1 MLKNYLKI
9 AVRNLLKH
17 KGYSLIN
24 ILGLS
29 VGIAASVLIFLYV
42 GDESSFDRFH
52 AKADRIYRI
61 TADWSNKGDSRI
73 HQLGTPSILARTIRE
88 KYPQA
93 ESVTQLCGPL
103 GDCFLKNGENGFKET
118 DVYAAE
124 PSFFDIFTFPLVSGD
139 SRTALKNPNT
149 VVLSQTLAAKIFGK
163 ENPLGRTLL
172 IQIGSEEKPYK
183 ISGVARDVP
192 RNAHF
197 RFEMLVSMNTLFKGD
212 EIGWTSNNFTTYLL
226 LRDGVSKTPMEQKLV
241 ELENTYLAAGRSHQP
256 WIWTLEPVTR
266 IHLDSD
272 LVTGNQPNG
281 SAAYVKLFGWVAV
294 LVLLIAGINFV
305 NLSTARSAKRAREVG
320 IRKTVGSLRGQLIG
334 QFLGESILLS
344 LLALLLAVVI
354 IQVALPFYRNL
365 TGKALALSYFG
376 NPFVIPGLLALALAV
391 GFLAGLY
398 PAFFLSSFNNADVL
412 KGSPL
417 AGKGRR
423 PLLLRNG
430 LVVFQFAMSVLL
442 ILGSLV
448 ISGQLELIRNRR
460 LGFDK
465 DQVLIVHNAEIMGSQ
480 LETYKEKLKQQ
491 AGILGVTAAGT
502 IPGEGTVNWG
512 IGMEGVGRERP
523 LNLNFMS
530 CDQDFARVLNIGM
543 ARGRFLSRDF
553 PSDVDAVVINQKA
566 ADYFGVSDP
575 IGKKLRIWGLRKAY
589 TVIGV
594 MDNVHF
600 ESLHRDVRSMGYVLP
615 EAVKST
621 LRPYLLV
628 KVNTPKMTELLP
640 ALRQAWDSLS
650 PGLPFEF
657 SFMDEKVNGLY
668 QNDIRAGKIVSLFSF
683 LAIFVSCLGLFGL
696 AAFVTEQRTKEIGI
710 RKVLGAKLSNIVW
723 ILTGQFLKWVAVA
736 NLIAW
741 PVGYWLA
748 GRWLQ
753 GFAFR
758 THLSAGMFLAS
769 GSAAVA
775 IAVFTVSS
783 QVAKA
788 ALTDP
793 AKSLKY
799 E

>member
-1 MLKNYLKI
+1 MFKNYMKI

-17 KGYSLIN
+17 KAYSFIN
-24 ILGLS
+24 ILGLA

-42 GDESSFDRFH
+42 RDESSYDRFH

-73 HQLGTPSILARTIRE
+73 HQLGTPSVLARTIRD

-103 GDCFLKNGENGFKET
+103 GDIFLKYRDNNLKET
-118 DVYAAE
+118 DVYLAE
-124 PSFFDIFTFPLVSGD
+124 PSFFEIFTFPLASGD
-139 SRTALKNPNT
+139 SRTALKDPNT
-149 VVLSQTLAAKIFGK
+149 VVLSQALATKLFGK
-163 ENPLGRTLL
+163 EDALGKTVQ
-172 IQIGSEEKPYK
+172 IQVMGGEKPYL
-183 ISGVARDVP
+183 ITGVAGNVP
-192 RNAHF
+192 LNSHF
-197 RFEMLVSMNTLFKGD
+197 RFELLVSMTSYFKGN
-212 EIGWTSNNFTTYLL
+212 ETGWTSNNFSTYLL
-226 LRDGVSKTPMEQKLV
+226 LRNGVTQKLMEDKLV
-241 ELENTYLAAGRSHQP
+241 ELEMTYLAAGRPHQP
-256 WIWTLEPVTR
+256 WIWTLEPITR

-272 LVTGNQPNG
+272 LATGNQPNG
-281 SAAYVKLFGWVAV
+281 SEAYVKLFGLVAV

-320 IRKTVGSLRGQLIG
+320 IRKTVGSLRSQLIG

-344 LLALLLAVVI
+344 LLSLFLAVGI
-354 IQVALPFYRNL
+354 IQLALPFYRNL
-365 TGKALALSYFG
+365 TGKALALPYFG
-376 NPFVIPGLLALALAV
+376 NPLVIPALLGLALAV
-391 GFLAGLY
+391 GFFAGLY
-398 PAFFLSSFNNADVL
+398 PAFFLSSFKNADVL

-423 PLLLRNG
+423 PLLLRHG

-448 ISGQLELIRNRR
+448 ISGQLEFIKNRR

-465 DQVLIVHNAEIMGSQ
+465 DQTLIVHNAEVLGTQ
-480 LETYKEKLKQQ
+480 LETYKEKLKQNS
-491 AGILGVTAAGT
+491 AVLGVTAARS
-502 IPGEGTVNWG
+502 IPGQGTVNWG

-523 LNLNFMS
+523 LNMNFLS
-530 CDQDFARVLNIGM
+530 CDQDFIDVLNIKM
-543 ARGRFLSRDF
+543 AQGRFLSRDF
-553 PSDVDAVVINQKA
+553 PSDNQAVVINKKA
-566 ADYFGVSDP
+566 AEYLGVPDP
-575 IGKKLRIWGLRKAY
+575 IGKKLQIWSTRKAY
-589 TVIGV
+589 TIIGI

-600 ESLHRDVRSMGYVLP
+600 ESLHRDVRPMGYLLP
-615 EAVKST
+615 EAINST
-621 LRPYLLV
+621 RRPYLFV

-640 ALRQAWDSLS
+640 YLRKSWDSLS

-657 SFMDEKVNGLY
+657 GFLDERVNSLY
-668 QNDIRAGKIVSLFSF
+668 ENDIRAGKIVSLFSF

-710 RKVLGAKLSNIVW
+710 RKVLGAKLSNIIW
-723 ILTGQFLKWVAVA
+723 ILTGQFLKWVVVA
-736 NLIAW
+736 TLLAW
-741 PVGYWLA
+741 PLGYWLA

-758 THLSAGMFLAS
+758 TPLSVGMFLAS
-769 GSAAVA
+769 GLAALA
-775 IAVFTVSS
+775 IAAFTVSS
-783 QVAKA
+783 QVIKA
-788 ALTDP
+788 AQTDP

>member
-1 MLKNYLKI
+1 MFKNYMKI

-17 KGYSLIN
+17 KAYSFIN
-24 ILGLS
+24 ILGLA

-42 GDESSFDRFH
+42 RDESSFDRFH
-52 AKADRIYRI
+52 AKADRIYRV

-73 HQLGTPSILARTIRE
+73 HQLGTPSVLARTIRD

-103 GDCFLKNGENGFKET
+103 GDIFLKYRDNNLKET
-118 DVYAAE
+118 DVYLAE
-124 PSFFDIFTFPLVSGD
+124 PSFFEIFTFPLASGD
-139 SRTALKNPNT
+139 ARTALKDPNT
-149 VVLSQTLAAKIFGK
+149 VVLSQALAAKLFGK
-163 ENPLGRTLL
+163 EDALGKTVQ
-172 IQIGSEEKPYK
+172 IQVMGAEKPYL
-183 ISGVARDVP
+183 ITGVAENVP
-192 RNAHF
+192 LNSHF
-197 RFEMLVSMNTLFKGD
+197 RFELLVSMTSYFKGN
-212 EIGWTSNNFTTYLL
+212 ETGWTSNNFSTYLL
-226 LRDGVSKTPMEQKLV
+226 LRNGVTQKLMEDKLV
-241 ELENTYLAAGRSHQP
+241 ELEMTYLAAGRPHQP
-256 WIWTLEPVTR
+256 WIWTLEPITR

-272 LVTGNQPNG
+272 LATGNQPNG
-281 SAAYVKLFGWVAV
+281 SAAYVKLFGLVAV

-320 IRKTVGSLRGQLIG
+320 IRKTVGSLRSQLIG

-344 LLALLLAVVI
+344 FLSLFLAVGI
-354 IQVALPFYRNL
+354 IQLALPFYRNL
-365 TGKALALSYFG
+365 TGKALALPYFG
-376 NPFVIPGLLALALAV
+376 NPLVIPALLGLALAV

-398 PAFFLSSFNNADVL
+398 PAFFLSSFKNADVL

-423 PLLLRNG
+423 PLLLRHG

-448 ISGQLELIRNRR
+448 ISGQLEFIKNRR

-465 DQVLIVHNAEIMGSQ
+465 DQTLIVHNAEVLGTQIDS
-480 LETYKEKLKQQ
+480 YKEKLKQNS
-491 AGILGVTAAGT
+491 AVLGVTAARS
-502 IPGEGTVNWG
+502 IPGQGTVNWG

-523 LNLNFMS
+523 LNMNFLS
-530 CDQDFARVLNIGM
+530 CDQDFVDVLNIKM
-543 ARGRFLSRDF
+543 AQGRFLSRDF
-553 PSDVDAVVINQKA
+553 SSDNQAVVINKKA
-566 ADYFGVSDP
+566 AEYLGVPDP
-575 IGKKLRIWGLRKAY
+575 IGKKLQIWSTRKAY
-589 TVIGV
+589 TIIGI

-600 ESLHRDVRSMGYVLP
+600 ESLHRDVRPMGYLLP
-615 EAVKST
+615 EAINST
-621 LRPYLLV
+621 RRPYLFV

-640 ALRQAWDSLS
+640 YLRKSWDSLS

-657 SFMDEKVNGLY
+657 GFLDERVNSLY
-668 QNDIRAGKIVSLFSF
+668 ENDIRAGKIVSLFSF

-710 RKVLGAKLSNIVW
+710 RKVLGAKLSNIIW
-723 ILTGQFLKWVAVA
+723 ILTGQFLKWVVVA
-736 NLIAW
+736 TLLAW
-741 PVGYWLA
+741 PVGYWMA

-758 THLSAGMFLAS
+758 TPLSVGVFLSS
-769 GSAAVA
+769 GLAAVA
-775 IAVFTVSS
+775 IAVFSVSS
-783 QVAKA
+783 QVIKA
-788 ALTDP
+788 AQTDP

>member
-1 MLKNYLKI
+1 MFKNYLKI

-17 KGYSLIN
+17 KGYSFIN
-24 ILGLS
+24 ILGLA

-42 GDESSFDRFH
+42 RDESSFDRFH

-103 GDCFLKNGENGFKET
+103 GDCFLKYGENGLKET

-139 SRTALKNPNT
+139 SRTALKDPNT
-149 VVLSQTLAAKIFGK
+149 VVLSQTLAAKIFRR
-163 ENPLGRTLL
+163 ENPIGRT
-172 IQIGSEEKPYK
+172 IQIQIMGNEKPFK
-183 ISGVARDVP
+183 ISGVARNVP
-192 RNAHF
+192 LNSHF
-197 RFEMLVSMNTLFKGD
+197 RFEMLVSMKTIFNGD
-212 EIGWTSNNFTTYLL
+212 EMGWTSNNFTTYLL
-226 LRDGVSKTPMEQKLV
+226 LRDGVTRDLMEKKLV
-241 ELENTYLAAGRSHQP
+241 ELENTYLAGGRPHQP

-266 IHLDSD
+266 IHLDAD
-272 LVTGNQPNG
+272 LATGNQPNG
-281 SAAYVKLFGWVAV
+281 SSAYVKLFGLVAF
-294 LVLLIAGINFV
+294 LILLIAGINFV

-320 IRKTVGSLRGQLIG
+320 IRKTVGSLRSQLIG

-344 LLALLLAVVI
+344 VLALLLSVGI
-354 IQVALPFYRNL
+354 IQLALPFYRNL
-365 TGKALALSYFG
+365 TGKALTLPYFN
-376 NPFVIPGLLALALAV
+376 NPIVIPGLLALALAV

-398 PAFFLSSFNNADVL
+398 PAFFLSSFKNADVL

-417 AGKGRR
+417 TGKGTRL
-423 PLLLRNG
+423 LLLRHG

-448 ISGQLELIRNRR
+448 ISGQLEFIKNRR

-465 DQVLIVHNAEIMGSQ
+465 DQVLIVHNAQIMGSQ
-480 LETYKEKLKQQ
+480 LETYREKLKQQ
-491 AGILGVTAAGT
+491 AGVLGVTAAGAV
-502 IPGEGTVNWG
+502 PGEGTNNWG
-512 IGMEGVGRERP
+512 IGMEGVGMERP
-523 LNLNFMS
+523 LNMNFLT
-530 CDQDFARVLNIGM
+530 CDQDFAQVLNIHM
-543 ARGRFLSRDF
+543 AQGRFLSRDF
-553 PSDVDAVVINQKA
+553 PSDVQAVVINKKA
-566 ADYFGVSDP
+566 VDYFGVP
-575 IGKKLRIWGLRKAY
+575 NPVGKKLRIWWMRKAY
-589 TVIGV
+589 TVIGI

-600 ESLHRDVRSMGYVLP
+600 ESLHRDVRPMGYVLP
-615 EAVKST
+615 EAIHST
-621 LRPYLLV
+621 LRPYLFV

-640 ALRQAWDSLS
+640 ALRKSWDSLS
-650 PGLPFEF
+650 PGLPFQF
-657 SFMDEKVNGLY
+657 SFLDEKVNGLY

-723 ILTGQFLKWVAVA
+723 ILTGQFLKWVVVA

-741 PVGYWLA
+741 PLGYWLA

-758 THLSAGMFLAS
+758 THLSVGIFLVS
-769 GSAAVA
+769 GLAAAA
-775 IAVFTVSS
+775 IAVFSVSS

-788 ALTDP
+788 ALADP